1 MLNAHS
7 DYIYD
12 KIENYGHR
20 LDIVIEAKAKEKAL
34 MKYRREWVNEYKED
48 DKIAL
53 AS

>member
-1 MLNAHS
+1 MNAHS

-12 KIENYGHR
+12 KIENYGHK

-34 MKYRREWVNEYKED
+34 MKYRKDWMNESKKD
-48 DKIAL
+48 NKSSL